1 LNCNCIS
8 PFLLPSPLVSVE
20 TIIPRQ
26 NRAVA
31 RYATMLYEP
40 LFFCLFLGERCS
52 DYEQVRGRIVTLIS
66 INNCKSVLNDK
77 LCRDILFNEAQCCLF
92 TLSKVRKTYPVAL
105 LPATKTDS
113 ISLIIRRL
121 IISSTSRTRISL
133 TFER

>member
-1 LNCNCIS
+1 
-8 PFLLPSPLVSVE
+8 
-20 TIIPRQ
+20 
-26 NRAVA
+26 
-31 RYATMLYEP
+31 M
-40 LFFCLFLGERCS
+40 
-52 DYEQVRGRIVTLIS
+52 TLIS